1 MFEDLAAGC
10 EDELVGCD
18 HAAVALDAHVAEH
31 AVLARDE
38 ALQLAVESRQ
48 VEVERR
54 RGGHCFRHT
63 TAPAKKH
70 KIRESELTN
79 DATFPRAAQKYGRR
93 LPGPGRRDARAFLL
107 ASPAVS
113 LLEVVF
119 ERLLIFQKS
128 ECAVDFSVSDSTFDH
143 Y

>member
-1 MFEDLAAGC
+1 MSFLLPGKRVFEDLAAGG

-18 HAAVALDAHVAEH
+18 DAAVALDAHVAEH

-38 ALQLAVESRQ
+38 ALQLAVERRQ
-48 VEVERR
+48 VQVERR

-63 TAPAKKH
+63 TATPAKRH
-70 KIRESELTN
+70 KIRVSELTN

-113 LLEVVF
+113 LLD
-119 ERLLIFQKS
+119 R
-128 ECAVDFSVSDSTFDH
+128 DVSNQDSMTHLFNV
-143 Y
+143 